1 MPFVIFRR
9 FLRKYGS
16 GSKVRTICLYT
27 ERTRILRKKK
37 DGCRS
42 DLVLEDGESS
52 LFIGIPFPN
61 CVFLGKVKERSGV
74 MGEILNEPS
83 IEVSEAK
90 ERWHL
95 LLIRRN
101 GPFQPIQSK
110 ITLVKVKPTC
120 HYHSV
125 KGETDSGCP
134 K

>member
-16 GSKVRTICLYT
+16 GSKIRTICLYT
-27 ERTRILRKKK
+27 ERTGILRKKK

-90 ERWHL
+90 ERLHL

-101 GPFQPIQSK
+101 GPFGNAGNFDGISRRW
-110 ITLVKVKPTC
+110 
-120 HYHSV
+120 
-125 KGETDSGCP
+125 TDISINRESG
-134 K
+134 KTRYGLTS

>member
-27 ERTRILRKKK
+27 ERTGILRKKK

-42 DLVLEDGESS
+42 DLVLEDGEGS

-61 CVFLGKVKERSGV
+61 WLFFGKIKERSGV
-74 MGEILNEPS
+74 MGESLNEPS
-83 IEVSEAK
+83 IEVREAK
-90 ERWHL
+90 KQLPL

-101 GPFQPIQSK
+101 GPF
-110 ITLVKVKPTC
+110 
-120 HYHSV
+120 
-125 KGETDSGCP
+125 GNAG
-134 K
+134 